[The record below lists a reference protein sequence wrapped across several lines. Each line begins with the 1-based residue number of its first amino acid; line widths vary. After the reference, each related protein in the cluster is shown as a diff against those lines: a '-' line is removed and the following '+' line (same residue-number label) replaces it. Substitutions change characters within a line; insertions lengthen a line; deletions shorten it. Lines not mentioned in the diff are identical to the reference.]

1 MSCDIISDEDTSP
14 HTSDIITV
22 YEPEE
27 LNNLLLSNTENI
39 ARKLGNVSIT
49 GDINTFYKWRS
60 SGCSIKISHNNKSF
74 ECKVWTHSG
83 LSPDYVQQF
92 ENTRCIVTGK
102 ITAEYWKTHKFVLE
116 VNSIKLINND
126 TKLEKLKEQCCKLRL
141 FDNKKEIDYRKIGTI
156 TIISK
161 YKTQGYDDFINQ
173 FNVPI
178 NIKLKQITL
187 EGEKTSKECVKAI
200 EESQD
205 SDLIIIVRGGG
216 DTSEISNSF
225 DTLDIFTSIKKSNVP
240 IITAIGHEQDK
251 GDKLL
256 ITQVSDLDLPTPTAL
271 AKFLNCKLYEF
282 LLDKLDMAIKYNDE
296 IFGDIYQ
303 NQYKK
308 LYNALESYI
317 NVFISSKIGGPI
329 IEVQNEKEIIVK
341 KNNRYYLNKL
351 SFANEIDIT
360 NSDIN
365 DSNKLRE
372 ALEDQNFKLIGTLL
386 VKMSSSEEKIDLY
399 AIDIISKINRLIK
412 INNKFEQIDYSKN
425 NLYLVQLKTSKSL
438 NKIVQIKQILQFYR
452 YTIQQLIKNMDV
464 CDINILEIYNFICN
478 NI

>member
-92 ENTRCIVTGK
+92 ENTRCIVTSK
-102 ITAEYWKTHKFVLE
+102 E
-116 VNSIKLINND
+116 
-126 TKLEKLKEQCCKLRL
+126 LKEQCCKLRL

-271 AKFLNCKLYEF
+271 AKFLNCKLYEL

-365 DSNKLRE
+365 NSNKLRE

-386 VKMSSSEEKIDLY
+386 VKMSSSQEKIDLY